1 MSEVERFV
9 GVHAQDCHLS
19 RQSHSQ
25 DVLHV
30 EATVLRAQGAPFAL
44 ARGKVHYEGQVVSLM
59 IETVQISG

>member
-1 MSEVERFV
+1 MCEVERFV

-30 EATVLRAQGAPFAL
+30 EATVLRAQAAPFAL
-44 ARGKVHYEGQVVSLM
+44 AGGKVHYEGQVVRY
-59 IETVQISG
+59 EV

>member
-9 GVHAQDCHLS
+9 GVHSKDRHLS
-19 RQSHSQ
+19 REGHRQ

-44 ARGKVHYEGQVVSLM
+44 ARGKVHYEGQVVSHEV
-59 IETVQISG
+59 ETVQIRG